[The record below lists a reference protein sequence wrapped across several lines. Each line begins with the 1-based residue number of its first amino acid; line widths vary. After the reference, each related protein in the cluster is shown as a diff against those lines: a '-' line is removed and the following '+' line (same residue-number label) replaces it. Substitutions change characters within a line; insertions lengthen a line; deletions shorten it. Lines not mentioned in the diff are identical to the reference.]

1 MKLLI
6 VCLVLIANSV
16 YSQEPI
22 PSKKVIV
29 ISDIDDTI
37 KISHVRNT
45 PAKIV
50 RGFLPYAVF
59 PGMNYLYH
67 TIGTQFR
74 RANFY
79 YVSAALK
86 TVSFY
91 MHSKTL
97 EYAAV
102 PPGELI
108 LREGQSKQ
116 DFKLSALRRILSSN
130 STKRVIMFGDNAEY
144 DPIVYD
150 QIRREFPQKRF
161 LIFMRKAY
169 PDGNPI
175 LEGQIPFVS
184 PLEVA
189 KALNEAGMITFDKAK
204 WLADRILKLAE
215 QDIVE
220 TGGKRFFPKFTRELG
235 FDIEAYFESYREYIK
250 APTRC
255 VAFYL

>member
-1 MKLLI
+1 MKILAISLL
-6 VCLVLIANSV
+6 LVINSAF
-16 YSQEPI
+16 SQEPI

-29 ISDIDDTI
+29 VSDIDDTL
-37 KISHVRNT
+37 KISHVRNA
-45 PAKIV
+45 PAKFI
-50 RGFLPYAVF
+50 RGFWPYAVF

-74 RANFY
+74 RSNFY

-86 TVSFY
+86 KISFY

-97 EYAAV
+97 EFAAV
-102 PPGELI
+102 PAGELI
-108 LREGQSKQ
+108 LREGQDKKE
-116 DFKLSALRRILSSN
+116 FKLAALRRILSSN
-130 STKRVIMFGDNAEY
+130 TTKRVIMFGDNAEY

-169 PDGNPI
+169 PEGNPI

-189 KALNEAGMITFDKAK
+189 VALHEHDIITFEKMK
-204 WLADRILKLAE
+204 WLIDRVLSLAE
-215 QDIVE
+215 KDMQE
-220 TGGKRFFPKFTRELG
+220 TGGKKFFPGFTRESG
-235 FDIEAYFESYREYIK
+235 FDVAAYFESYQRYVS
-250 APTRC
+250 APTLC
-255 VAFYL
+255 AAYF